1 MENNKHF
8 LEWITVEEFKCF
20 SNFHAE
26 GFKRVNLIGGKNN
39 VGKTALMEAMY
50 INVCSIGIAEMT
62 TTLAFTR
69 VMRVNINTFLKY
81 SNNINAKDSLNELM
95 IDLLEEVTSY
105 KSQSNILNSGFLVE
119 YKNGIKNYS
128 FRNNES
134 NDYKIN
140 AKEFSFKNTHR
151 KNTYFY
157 DNGFLAS
164 LSDRGI
170 LNSFNVMQKMDKE
183 PYLNKFIKD
192 FDSSIEFFKIIDG
205 YAQCKS
211 NGVYRKLEEFGDGL
225 KSYISIIC
233 NLYFCQNGY
242 LFIDEIDNG
251 IYYEHFD
258 RLWEIILTL
267 SKEMN
272 CQVFA
277 TTHSKEMLESF
288 ARVAKKLEEQ
298 DVSYTTLV
306 RNKSN
311 ELKAITRDYEMLMDS
326 MEDGREVR

>member
-39 VGKTALMEAMY
+39 VGKTALMEAIY
-50 INVCSIGIAEMT
+50 INTSSINVATITTAIHGTKFMRENLNLLFNQSNKDIILLDKVKIYKTTSSKKMT
-62 TTLAFTR
+62 SFYIKEENGVKTYEIKLNEDIFDINANLFNFSHRYINNVKYIDSFGFTNDE
-69 VMRVNINTFLKY
+69 VVYVFNSVQKLDEEQSLNKNIN
-81 SNNINAKDSLNELM
+81 E
-95 IDLLEEVTSY
+95 
-105 KSQSNILNSGFLVE
+105 
-119 YKNGIKNYS
+119 
-128 FRNNES
+128 
-134 NDYKIN
+134 
-140 AKEFSFKNTHR
+140 
-151 KNTYFY
+151 
-157 DNGFLAS
+157 
-164 LSDRGI
+164 
-170 LNSFNVMQKMDKE
+170 
-183 PYLNKFIKD
+183 
-192 FDSSIEFFKIIDG
+192 FDSSIQNFKVIDG
-205 YAQCKS
+205 KPQCKS
-211 NGVYRKLEEFGDGL
+211 NGVYREITEFGDGL
-225 KSYISIIC
+225 RSYISIIC
-233 NLYFCQNGY
+233 SLYACQNGY

-267 SKEMN
+267 STEMN

>member
-50 INVCSIGIAEMT
+50 INVCSASVETMT
-62 TTLAFTR
+62 TAIRNIKSAREFINDGHSVADEETSNAYS
-69 VMRVNINTFLKY
+69 VN
-81 SNNINAKDSLNELM
+81 
-95 IDLLEEVTSY
+95 LLENTKSY
-105 KSQSNILNSGFLVE
+105 KSRSNVIESLFLV
-119 YKNGIKNYS
+119 KNEHGIKEYLMRIS
-128 FRNNES
+128 QIVI
-134 NDYKIN
+134 KIN
-140 AKEFSFKNTHR
+140 ARDFSYNHQFPIGVINITS
-151 KNTYFY
+151 
-157 DNGFLAS
+157 DG
-164 LSDRGI
+164 LSDDEVNYVFDFIQRGDGELI
-170 LNSFNVMQKMDKE
+170 
-183 PYLNKFIKD
+183 LNKFLNE
-192 FDSSIEFFKIIDG
+192 FDDNIRNFKIIG
-205 YAQCKS
+205 GKPQCKV
-211 NGVYRKLEEFGDGL
+211 NDIYRDLTEFGDGL
-225 KSYISIIC
+225 RSYISIIC
-233 NLYFCQNGY
+233 SFYACKNGY

-267 SKEMN
+267 SKEMS